1 MTTEIEQ
8 FVNSGLAAQKA
19 VDQIT
24 KPKPVINEPTK
35 TLLFLAAHIRCLRE
49 DMGLD
54 YEDTEDGQRV
64 GFKAGFA
71 RPWLKVRERDGTL
84 SFDPD
89 VYAKTL
95 ECGSSGMVLCRKFIL
110 NVWNTSYAKEK
121 GWTFDLFR
129 AVRVLDS
136 GNIDGICYVLKSTPW
151 P

>member
-1 MTTEIEQ
+1 MNTEIEK
-8 FVNSGLAAQKA
+8 FVNDGMKAQAAI
-19 VDQIT
+19 DRIT
-24 KPKPVINEPTK
+24 KPKPVINEATK

-49 DMGLD
+49 DMGID
-54 YEDTEDGQRV
+54 FEETPEGQRV
-64 GFKAGFA
+64 GFQPGFD
-71 RPWLKVRERDGTL
+71 RPWLKVRGDGTL

-89 VYAKTL
+89 VYAKGL

-110 NVWNTSYAKEK
+110 NVWNHHHAQDQ

-136 GNIDGICYVLKSTPW
+136 GNIAGICYVLKSSPW